1 MKPLVSITALV
12 VVSTLVVMG
21 FSGCTGQQ
29 KNTIIITGADALVP
43 IMQIWADQYMKLY
56 PNVNITVSG
65 GGAGKGVTDALS
77 GASNIGM
84 VSRELK
90 STEISQG
97 VFYVAAVRDAV
108 VVVVNE
114 HNPVKDILLAK
125 GLTKQQLRDI
135 FTSKTLTTSRSV
147 KTWGQ
152 LVNVTNVTDPIVVIS
167 RTDSA
172 GSADTFAKYLGN
184 FVQQNLTYG
193 ADSNVQGDSGVRGA
207 ILNQTNNAGNDRIG
221 YNNLNT
227 AYNMKTKLPY
237 PGLVVVP
244 YDLNGDGI
252 LEANESFYG
261 NTTVLVHAIETG
273 MMPTPPAK
281 DNYLVTKGNFTGAT
295 KDFVTWILSST
306 GGQLYIASTGYC
318 QLPAAELTLQ
328 QQIVQSGHRST

>member
-1 MKPLVSITALV
+1 MKYGRKRSTRKQDMKPLVSITALV

-29 KNTIIITGADALVP
+29 KNTIIVTGADALVP

-90 STEISQG
+90 SAEISQG

-135 FTSKTLTTSRSV
+135 FTSKTLTTPRSV
-147 KTWGQ
+147 TTWGQ

-172 GSADTFAKYLGN
+172 GSADTFA
-184 FVQQNLTYG
+184 
-193 ADSNVQGDSGVRGA
+193 R
-207 ILNQTNNAGNDRIG
+207 
-221 YNNLNT
+221 
-227 AYNMKTKLPY
+227 
-237 PGLVVVP
+237 VP
-244 YDLNGDGI
+244 RK
-252 LEANESFYG
+252 F
-261 NTTVLVHAIETG
+261 
-273 MMPTPPAK
+273 
-281 DNYLVTKGNFTGAT
+281 
-295 KDFVTWILSST
+295 
-306 GGQLYIASTGYC
+306 
-318 QLPAAELTLQ
+318 
-328 QQIVQSGHRST
+328 RSTEFNLWRRQQRARRFRGEGRNSQPNE